1 MAQRR
6 PALLIA
12 ALVTVLAACTTAPAA
27 PVQLAEGGPKLTT
40 AMEGQLAP
48 DGTPIQCRSID
59 RTGTRFAI
67 KECKSE
73 AAWEELDAILAA
85 SAKEQTDKFQRLN
98 TGCSTQGNCP

>member
-12 ALVTVLAACTTAPAA
+12 ALATVLAACTTAPA
-27 PVQLAEGGPKLTT
+27 PVQMAEGGPKLTA
-40 AMEGQLAP
+40 AMEGQLAQ